1 MERAAH
7 PGGASRRMHIGSDR
21 ADVMVLPGLGKSF
34 DQFNA
39 DDAVCRQW
47 GLQATGRSLAEAAAE
62 SGVTSAAGGTVV
74 GDAGGAASGATAATP
89 PMGSAAAGAG
99 GTKYSGQEA
108 QWRYDMAYQQCMYSR
123 GHQIPAVPAGY
134 RGVSAPAPPPALTPK
149 PLDSSAIPPPPPGRP
164 HHHPPVSPAS
174 LCLTIVVAALSIAS
188 GGCASLA
195 DTPAQGLGAKP
206 MRQRV
211 IKA

>member
-1 MERAAH
+1 MFWRWSAPLILAALV
-7 PGGASRRMHIGSDR
+7 GGCASVPTGPS
-21 ADVMVLPGLGKSF
+21 VMVLPGLGKSF

-47 GLQATGRSLAEAAAE
+47 GLQATGRSPAEAAAE

-123 GHQIPAVPAGY
+123 GHQIPGVPAGY

-149 PLDSSAIPPPPPGRP
+149 PLDSSAIPPPPPG
-164 HHHPPVSPAS
+164 PPPPPPPGVS
-174 LCLTIVVAALSIAS
+174 
-188 GGCASLA
+188 
-195 DTPAQGLGAKP
+195 
-206 MRQRV
+206 R
-211 IKA
+211 